1 VDYASFAVNFAS
13 RDSCLSFIRDSLEP
27 FGLVPGSD
35 TAVRLE
41 VEAGTD
47 PDDIRVY
54 RPYGRMAA
62 ILSRVK
68 NDVHLN
74 EGEGAKFRD
83 ADKTIS
89 AWRQEQAELDAALS
103 LTLPV
108 STTPTRRTTTFS
120 RITSSF

>member
-1 VDYASFAVNFAS
+1 MDYASFAVNFTS
-13 RDSCLSFIRDSLEP
+13 RDSCSSFIRDSLEP

-47 PDDIRVY
+47 PNGVKVY
-54 RPYGRMAA
+54 RPYTRMAA
-62 ILSRVK
+62 LLARAK
-68 NDVHLN
+68 NEAHLN

-83 ADKTIS
+83 ADKTIA
-89 AWRQEQAELDAALS
+89 AWRSEQAELDAALS
-103 LTLPV
+103 LILPV
-108 STTPTRRTTTFS
+108 SAAPARRTTTFS